1 MATSPF
7 TNYDLATNVMKLNPL
22 KAVLIWGINGFANLA
37 GFLGKL
43 ASMTENKLKSTK
55 G

>member
-7 TNYDLATNVMKLNPL
+7 TNYDLATNVMKLSPL
-22 KAVLIWGINGFANLA
+22 KAVLIWDTNGFANLA
-37 GFLGKL
+37 GFLRKL
-43 ASMTENKLKSTK
+43 ANITENKLKSTK